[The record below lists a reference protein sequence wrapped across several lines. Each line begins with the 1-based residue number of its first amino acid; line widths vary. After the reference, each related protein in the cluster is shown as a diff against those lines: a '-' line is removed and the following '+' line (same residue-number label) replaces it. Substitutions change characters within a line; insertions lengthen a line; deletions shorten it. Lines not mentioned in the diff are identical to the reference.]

1 MSSKKWRNSCKRFV
15 VILTLQAFVMT
26 NIGLAIFTHSCSISG
41 VQKSLFVQGEDPC
54 IDEHLE
60 ETTSC
65 CQSSDL
71 HELHLDKSCCNTQ
84 TNYLALGID
93 TRIEHSNLKFDL
105 IHLPVCYPVESLHLI
120 LNKQIESTTNRH
132 HLFQDPP
139 PKLQGRDF
147 QSIHQVYVI

>member
-1 MSSKKWRNSCKRFV
+1 MSNKKWFNAYKRFV

-54 IDEHLE
+54 VEEHAAV
-60 ETTSC
+60 TTVC
-65 CQSSDL
+65 CQSPDL
-71 HELHLDKSCCNTQ
+71 HELHFDKSCCDTQ
-84 TNYLALGID
+84 TNYVNLGID
-93 TRIEHSNLKFDL
+93 TRIEQSNLKFDL
-105 IHLPVCYPVESLHLI
+105 IHSLVCYPLESI
-120 LNKQIESTTNRH
+120 NFVLNKQIESPDQEN